1 MPHILYIRTQLEF
14 DVYRVHKMFGN
25 VVIVVVVLIGVVI
38 RGGSGNGNDA
48 LVLYLFFHIQIV

>member
-25 VVIVVVVLIGVVI
+25 VVVVGVIGVVI
-38 RGGSGNGNDA
+38 RGGSGSGYGNDA

>member
-14 DVYRVHKMFGN
+14 DVYRVHKMFGY
-25 VVIVVVVLIGVVI
+25 VVVVVVVIGVVI